1 MCLKKVCFQV
11 RRSSTFSVCHLT
23 LKFVVLRA
31 EFVTLHS
38 EQLQRLWDAGVL
50 DAGRDH
56 GGGGDEFLDCFGGF
70 RGGRG
75 GGVEVVINC
84 CWSCSRCARHSS

>member
-1 MCLKKVCFQV
+1 MCLKDLCFHFC
-11 RRSSTFSVCHLT
+11 RRRKYSFRHLT
-23 LKFVVLRA
+23 LKFVVFRSEL
-31 EFVTLHS
+31 VTLHS

-56 GGGGDEFLDCFGGF
+56 GGGGDEILDCFGWL

-84 CWSCSRCARHSS
+84 C